1 MEIRILILASM
12 FSMIQCDIV
21 KQFENEV
28 EKSFQEIIKY
38 HKNEIEN
45 TKLLRMKRDSGY
57 FPKIQ
62 KKQKKTRTCQSMSG
76 SYGCEVNFC
85 II

>member
-1 MEIRILILASM
+1 MEIRILILISM

-45 TKLLRMKRDSGY
+45 TKLSRVKRDSGY

-62 KKQKKTRTCQSMSG
+62 KKQKKIRTCQSMSG